1 MDEGPVPAP
10 AMLRP
15 GVARCRS
22 MTSLICCS
30 VSAWL
35 SSAVTATGFAC
46 RLSEAFRAVTAMSRR
61 PPPSSAVVSCATACA
76 ENMAQSESVA
86 VDSNKPLLRILVS
99 LSYLL
104 EGILLL
110 LTASFRLEDA
120 IAFLIWPASWLH
132 PARTN
137 NEASV
142 AHGNEER
149 DYCRRCSCPIIN
161 ESCSQLSA
169 ESRSKIGV
177 SINVNDLSDRTI
189 DVHAFI
195 PPAARTAQSVDSPS
209 KSEKSE
215 LQSLMRTS
223 YAVFCLKTKTQQ
235 I

>member
-1 MDEGPVPAP
+1 MIR
-10 AMLRP
+10 RP
-15 GVARCRS
+15 PRS
-22 MTSLICCS
+22 NRTDTRFPSTTLFR
-30 VSAWL
+30 A

-169 ESRSKIGV
+169 ESRSR
-177 SINVNDLSDRTI
+177 SEAHT
-189 DVHAFI
+189 
-195 PPAARTAQSVDSPS
+195 SV
-209 KSEKSE
+209 
-215 LQSLMRTS
+215 LQSLMRHS
-223 YAVFCLKTKTQQ
+223 YAVYCLS
-235 I
+235 